1 MLQVHSSSLTRN
13 SWIDVLRGL
22 AIVGVVVVHSGQYA
36 DRITLMHGGST
47 SGLISA
53 ALSLGKYGVELFFF
67 LSGWLL
73 MSIYGIDELGLKK
86 SYWIRRTARILPL
99 WILFLGVQ
107 MIAARFSESGGWAM
121 ARKQV
126 EGEPSII
133 HSPIGILILT
143 ISFTLWVFPSLWNT
157 VIPGGWS
164 IQSEVGHYILFP
176 TLRKYGLRKT
186 VSWMICIN
194 FLTIS
199 LVYLQRHVSNIH
211 MPKYFIDVINAW
223 VRLDL
228 FATFGYFLM
237 GILSFIGY
245 RRFRK
250 TGELRSVFGEF
261 GISKISFFFLV
272 ISFLFVPLNF
282 GRQPVAIIS
291 VIFMIAISLG
301 IYQILSLRRLF
312 SFFGKYS
319 YFIYFCHFQVLSI
332 FSYAVNRTQFTLS
345 IPLAQ
350 PLIFFFLIS
359 STLFISSIIAVAS
372 FKYFENP
379 ILKRAHSI
387 K

>member
-1 MLQVHSSSLTRN
+1 
-13 SWIDVLRGL
+13 
-22 AIVGVVVVHSGQYA
+22 
-36 DRITLMHGGST
+36 MHGGSN

-53 ALSLGKYGVELFFF
+53 VLSLGKYGVELFFF

-73 MSIYGIDELGLKK
+73 ISIYGIHDLDLKR
-86 SYWIRRTARILPL
+86 SYWIRRTARIMPL

-107 MIAARFSESGGWAM
+107 IIAARFSESGGWAM

-126 EGEPSII
+126 QDEPSII

-143 ISFTLWVFPSLWNT
+143 ITFTLWVFPSLWNT

-164 IQSEVGHYILFP
+164 IQAEVGHYILFP
-176 TLRKYGLRKT
+176 ALRKYGLRKT

-199 LVYLQRHVSNIH
+199 LVYLQGHVSNIH
-211 MPKYFIDVINAW
+211 MPEYFIVALNAW
-223 VRLDL
+223 VRLNL
-228 FATFGYFLM
+228 FATFGYFLL
-237 GILSFIGY
+237 GILSYIGY
-245 RRFRK
+245 RQFKK

-261 GISKISFFFLV
+261 GISKISFFFLA

-301 IYQILSLRRLF
+301 IYQILSLRKLF

-332 FSYAVNRTQFTLS
+332 FSYAVNRTHFTLS
-345 IPLAQ
+345 IPSAQ
-350 PLIFFFLIS
+350 LLIFFCLIS
-359 STLFISSIIAVAS
+359 LTLSISCIIAVAS